1 MEDLMQPEDP
11 KRKPEEASKPA
22 ETSESGMPG
31 LQEDVSEASSSETP
45 PPPPSPYASENPQ
58 APAPQD
64 AQPYDPPQGQPVAP
78 AMPPAASAQTSY
90 DAPSQQP
97 YAGQQPKAFPYQQP
111 PYGQPPYGQQQP
123 PVSPYQQHPIPP
135 AQPPYGQQPP
145 YSQHPYGQPPYG
157 QPPYPCAPQPP
168 RKKKVW
174 PWVLGACL
182 LVILLGMGGC
192 VGCMACSILTS
203 DYTGTTSRYPNG
215 NAPYGYDD
223 GYRHGYGYDDG
234 YRHGYGY
241 DDSTDSD
248 SSDLNSPTFSKA
260 EIEKIA
266 KEHYGVE
273 GGAAEGNKCT
283 PGVYEV
289 GVDKDIEPGLYYLE
303 GSQTEEGSYLTFDRV
318 DNSNVYT
325 LDDSVVY
332 FGNYFAELE
341 EGDLIVFAAPKDAS
355 MYPAPGKALDVSAP
369 YRSGVYRVG
378 IDIPAGTYKVVAQSD
393 APATKSQEAAA
404 YVMKDLDFDDDS
416 ILETKYVIAGG
427 SQTITVSQ
435 GQYVELYAAT
445 MAPVDQ

>member
-31 LQEDVSEASSSETP
+31 LQEDVSEASSSET
-45 PPPPSPYASENPQ
+45 PPPSPYASENPQ

-223 GYRHGYGYDDG
+223 GYRHGYGYDD
-234 YRHGYGY
+234 
-241 DDSTDSD
+241 STDSD
-248 SSDLNSPTFSKA
+248 SSDLNSPTFSKS

-332 FGNYFAELE
+332 FGNYFAEFE
-341 EGDLIVFAAPKDAS
+341 EGDLVVFAAPKDAS
-355 MYPAPGKALDVSAP
+355 MYPAPGKALNVSAP